1 MEIIKLT
8 NDSTIVGVLRTP
20 YTKFEAHV
28 RGRYNIKYIGED
40 GKEVSMKPVIIGSA
54 IVDSADTTNEFG
66 IAYTIGNKPT
76 GGNGV
81 GSAFFSATRDKYQV
95 LYYSAS

>member
-1 MEIIKLT
+1 
-8 NDSTIVGVLRTP
+8 
-20 YTKFEAHV
+20 
-28 RGRYNIKYIGED
+28 
-40 GKEVSMKPVIIGSA
+40 MKPVIIGSA

-66 IAYTIGNKPT
+66 IAYTIGNKAT
-76 GGNGV
+76 GGGGG